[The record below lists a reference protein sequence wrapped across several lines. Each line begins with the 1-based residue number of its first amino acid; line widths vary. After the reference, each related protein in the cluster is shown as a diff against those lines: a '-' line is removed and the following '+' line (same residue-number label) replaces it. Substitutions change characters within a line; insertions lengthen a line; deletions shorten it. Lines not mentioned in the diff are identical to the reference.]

1 MIDSLERDNVLGFI
15 SIEELV
21 QRKLM
26 VPTTHMTP
34 RDLSAYKDPLGIRG
48 NLVDGWSHKI
58 SQLMVQGRQ

>member
-26 VPTTHMTP
+26 VPTAHIAP
-34 RDLSAYKDPLGIRG
+34 QDLSAYKDPLGIWG
-48 NLVDGWSHKI
+48 NLVEG
-58 SQLMVQGRQ
+58 